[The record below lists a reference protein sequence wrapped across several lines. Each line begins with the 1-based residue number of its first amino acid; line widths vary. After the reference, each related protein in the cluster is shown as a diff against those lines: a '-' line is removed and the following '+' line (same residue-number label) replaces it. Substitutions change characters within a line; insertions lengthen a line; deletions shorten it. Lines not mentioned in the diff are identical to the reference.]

1 MDPYN
6 NYGHQQGQGHPP
18 MGSGG
23 PPRMG
28 MGLPALNQGMPMM
41 PDLGMGFDGTNFMQ
55 HGGYMGQGMPSMVPP
70 PMNVSLTPVSTTS
83 SQSPMPVATGGA
95 KPKKAPASKKRKAP
109 ASDTQSNPDA
119 PDSPSSATGTGTAAD
134 TEEQRKAR
142 RREQIAK
149 AARKHRQRQKDEL
162 VALREKV
169 KDLKEQIEVLQSSE
183 PSEHDTESGWK
194 QEAEQHAEIRARV
207 DQENEFLRKTLMEQM
222 KFIQRLQDYF
232 TKQPLLNAPSLNKM
246 LTTSPSTGMAPPPA
260 PALMPP
266 PSMPSSF
273 FQLPTVSF
281 RDTLLKVADEAIT
294 SCIES
299 VQYGEQ
305 LFKQPKV
312 ANMSYLGVTVQYEMN
327 KDNIHIFLRHVLPGA
342 NHMAVTDRV
351 WDLMT
356 DKTFNQEF
364 GFTESY
370 EVLDTIDNDTKYI
383 RAILNLTLPNPD
395 KNGATKV
402 KAERLHAVKRRIMA
416 NCAYIASRSVHDDPS
431 WPQTPSYIRRHQN
444 IGIMLRECVDEGRPA
459 TEVMWCIKVHMN
471 EHTDVNVSA
480 NTPDTILRNLFEVTP
495 PFFKAILD
503 RVQQ

>member
-6 NYGHQQGQGHPP
+6 YGHPQGNPNMPG
-18 MGSGG
+18 
-23 PPRMG
+23 RMG
-28 MGLPALNQGMPMM
+28 MGLPALNPGMPMM
-41 PDLGMGFDGTNFMQ
+41 PDLGLGFDSSNYMQPGSFMP
-55 HGGYMGQGMPSMVPP
+55 GMHPLQPP
-70 PMNVSLTPVSTTS
+70 TMPAAMTPASTTS
-83 SQSPMPVATGGA
+83 SQSPAAATSASAAKGKKGA
-95 KPKKAPASKKRKAP
+95 ASKKRKAP

-119 PDSPSSATGTGTAAD
+119 PDSPSSGTGTATAAD
-134 TEEQRKAR
+134 SEEMRKAR

-246 LTTSPSTGMAPPPA
+246 LTTTPTTSMTPPPA

-281 RDTLLKVADEAIT
+281 RDSLIKLADEAVNV
-294 SCIES
+294 CMES

-342 NHMAVTDRV
+342 NYMSVSDRV
-351 WDLMT
+351 WDLLT
-356 DKTFNQEF
+356 CKNFNQDF
-364 GFTESY
+364 PFTESY
-370 EVLDTIDNDTKYI
+370 EVLDAIDNDTKYI

-395 KNGATKV
+395 KNGSTKV
-402 KAERLHAVKRRIMA
+402 KAERLHVVKRRSMA
-416 NCAYIASRSVHDDPS
+416 NCAYIASRSVNDDPS
-431 WPQTPSYIRRHQN
+431 WPQTPSFIRRHQN
-444 IGIMLRECVDEGRPA
+444 IGIMLRECTEEGRSS
-459 TEVMWCIKVHMN
+459 TEIMWCIKVHLDQ
-471 EHTDVNVSA
+471 HTDSSIAA
-480 NTPDTILRNLFEVTP
+480 NAPDTILRNLFEVTP
-495 PFFKAILD
+495 PFFKAVLD